1 MLKQLLKTA
10 LTLSS
15 SSVSCPT
22 VIAVGVELQTQV
34 CKELASL
41 CNTQSS
47 EKQKAEKALQQ
58 KGKKKSVKA
67 SIQKDHGGGGDYM
80 DAGLSYGADYDDA
93 GFDDGDFM

>member
-10 LTLSS
+10 LTLSA
-15 SSVSCPT
+15 SSVSCST
-22 VIAVGVELQTQV
+22 VSAVDVELQTQV
-34 CKELASL
+34 CKELASV

-67 SIQKDHGGGGDYM
+67 SIQKDHGGDFM
-80 DAGLSYGADYDDA
+80 DAGLSYGQDYDDA